1 MVDRELD
8 WRHGRADDAA
18 PAGTKNAID
27 YTSASPPVSM
37 QRLRALQ

>member
-1 MVDRELD
+1 LIAN
-8 WRHGRADDAA
+8 WIGGIDAQMMLRR
-18 PAGTKNAID
+18 PERKNAID